1 MENIDAVIV
10 PVGGGGL
17 MSGVVTVIK
26 ETNPNIR
33 VIGVEPDSAKVTYLS
48 LQNQTITSFPADTI
62 ADGLRT
68 SQPGDLTFPV
78 LMKYLNKLV
87 LVSEDE
93 IRLAFTSVMEQ
104 VIEPSDAT
112 TIATMIFNIINMQG
126 ENVVIVLL
134 KVVSTF
140 II

>member
-112 TIATMIFNIINMQG
+112 TIAAMIFNIINMQG